1 MLNFGIF
8 AQTAPNPTD
17 AGQFVGYGVGNIV
30 LIVGFIIL
38 LYFIMFLPERKKMKN
53 LQKQISALKI
63 GDKIV
68 TGSGIYGIV
77 DFISE
82 KTVYVKSLDSKLE
95 IDKSS
100 IAAVLKNQSSK

>member
-17 AGQFVGYGVGNIV
+17 SGQFVGYGVGNII
-30 LIVGFIIL
+30 LFVGFIVL
-38 LYFIMFLPERKKMKN
+38 LYFIMFLPERKRMKN

-68 TGSGIYGIV
+68 TNSGIYGTV

-82 KTVYVKSLDSKLE
+82 KTLYIKSLDSKLE
-95 IDKSS
+95 VDKSS
-100 IAAVLKNQSSK
+100 VATVLKSQVTK

>member
-8 AQTAPNPTD
+8 AQTATNPTD
-17 AGQFVGYGVGNIV
+17 AGQFVGYGVGNII
-30 LIVGFIIL
+30 LIVGFIVL

-53 LQKQISALKI
+53 LQKQISAMKI

-68 TGSGIYGIV
+68 TSSGIYGTV

-82 KTVYVKSLDSKLE
+82 RTVYIKSLDSKLE

-100 IAAVLKNQSSK
+100 IAAVLTGQTTK